1 MAKHILAQYH
11 DLQEEAKDLRR
22 RIKKLEEEIAKIK
35 NEGTVKDTVTR
46 GKKGKK
52 PLGRVTIEGVP
63 YPEYSRKKTRLFLY
77 KAQLESAEMELLEIA
92 SETEK
97 YIQSIEDS
105 RIRRIIRLRYI
116 DNLTWTQV
124 AHKIG
129 GMATAD
135 SVRMEHNRYLKQ

>member
-1 MAKHILAQYH
+1 MTKHILAQYY

-22 RIKKLEEEIAKIK
+22 RIKKVEDEITKIEE
-35 NEGTVKDTVTR
+35 EGTVIDSVT
-46 GKKGKK
+46 GGYGGTQHFK
-52 PLGRVTIEGVP
+52 VEGFP
-63 YPEYSRKKTRLFLY
+63 YPEYSKKKTRRYMY
-77 KAQLESAEMELLEIA
+77 KAQLEMAEEELLELTN
-92 SETEK
+92 EVEE

-116 DNLTWTQV
+116 DNLTWQQV
-124 AHKIG
+124 ACKIG